1 MGLLA
6 CSFLGG
12 LGRLGRIAMLPKHKQ
27 SLVSNRA
34 ALDFCLFGNPCVRG
48 VVGVDDDLLHA
59 GDCMLGSLGTTST
72 TFHKV
77 SQSFIREGTKK
88 TFTPSR
94 RCLSLMVIRQEVAEE
109 GAGNRGC

>member
-12 LGRLGRIAMLPKHKQ
+12 LGMLHRIAMLPEKKQ

-34 ALDFCLFGNPCVRG
+34 ALEFCLFGNPCVRC

-59 GDCMLGSLGTTST
+59 GDYMLGTFNTAST

-88 TFTPSR
+88 PLES
-94 RCLSLMVIRQEVAEE
+94 
-109 GAGNRGC
+109 G

>member
-72 TFHKV
+72 TFHQV

-88 TFTPSR
+88 PP
-94 RCLSLMVIRQEVAEE
+94 E
-109 GAGNRGC
+109 GGSQRHSDIPGHFEMGGI

>member
-6 CSFLGG
+6 YSFLGG
-12 LGRLGRIAMLPKHKQ
+12 LGRLGRIVMLPEHLGTLGRITMLPKHKQ
-27 SLVSNRA
+27 SLVSNCA
-34 ALDFCLFGNPCVRG
+34 ALDFCLFGNPRVCC

-59 GDCMLGSLGTTST
+59 GDCMLGTLPATST

-88 TFTPSR
+88 PP
-94 RCLSLMVIRQEVAEE
+94 E
-109 GAGNRGC
+109 GD

>member
-12 LGRLGRIAMLPKHKQ
+12 LGRLGRIAILPEHKQ
-27 SLVSNRA
+27 SLVPNRA
-34 ALDFCLFGNPCVRG
+34 ALDFCLFGNPRVCC

-59 GDCMLGSLGTTST
+59 GDCMLGTLPATST

-88 TFTPSR
+88 PP
-94 RCLSLMVIRQEVAEE
+94 E
-109 GAGNRGC
+109 GGGNG